1 MAYSSKRKGKTYFG
15 ALRLVQGSGDG
26 GSKNGPLKKHEDHV
40 MENAGVSFW
49 DVIIYIYK
57 IS

>member
-49 DVIIYIYK
+49 DVI
-57 IS
+57 